1 MSELDKLTQDTIEE
15 GGVLA
20 LLYFDIHGTDRD
32 TMVQLGTG
40 LVQKILNEKGV
51 VFARGE
57 IDEPM
62 EQEDLF
68 STSLELK
75 ILTRDVVS
83 FAEVCGNFSPFSM
96 EILEPQEFK
105 VPVSSMQDLFMF
117 ISSTTHDYK
126 KYIVQKVSSPEKGAE
141 YAKNL
146 KARAE
151 LGKRL
156 LGRKEGESNE

>member
-1 MSELDKLTQDTIEE
+1 MSEVDNLTEKTVEE

-32 TMVQLGTG
+32 TLVNLSTG
-40 LVQKILNEKGV
+40 LVQKVLKQDGV

-62 EQEDLF
+62 EAEGMF

-75 ILTRDVVS
+75 VLTKDVVS
-83 FAEVCGNFSPFSM
+83 LAQLCADFSPFSL
-96 EILEPQEFK
+96 ELLEPQEFR
-105 VPVSSMQDLFMF
+105 VPVPHMQDLFMF
-117 ISSTTHDYK
+117 VSTNSHDYK
-126 KYIVQKVSSPEKGAE
+126 KYILQKLSPPEKGAE

-146 KARAE
+146 HARAE
-151 LGKRL
+151 LGKKL
-156 LGRKEGESNE
+156 LEKKKK